1 MEAGRRA
8 GALAAALAAGGLALA
23 APAAAAAAGPGG
35 GLGGGAPRQLD
46 GGFRASVELGSDGES
61 FRVLLEKN
69 LTAGE
74 AAGGWL
80 GFGVADQTSGHMLGS
95 DIATLHFDGGGGA
108 PSIVDRH
115 VPWAAH
121 PFGPADLFPVPDA
134 HGDWLLE
141 SYEFTEPLGGAE
153 GEPGEPVAAF
163 SAVLSRALVTGDPYD
178 NDVGAEW
185 GSLLAVWAYGATPGG
200 EVGYH
205 GAQRGATT
213 LPLGREAA
221 AAAAAAIPMDAE
233 GSTDLLFSEY
243 ALPTTL
249 DTYYACQSFDLSGGP
264 RRHIVAMEPLI
275 QSKEHVHH
283 IVVHRCRPGEF
294 VEAHREPV
302 ACNPGKAQEGLDAH
316 GGESP
321 SGASGGACSGLVY
334 VWAAGAGVFVLPEE
348 AGIPIG
354 GTEDSHLV
362 VEIHYDNPEKTPGV
376 VDSSGFRLHWA
387 ESRLREHDAATMV
400 VGDALVARDTDLP
413 AGVAEEHRQCV
424 CPCPLPPPLP
434 PPSTTPAPLDPGKR
448 VRPRGAAQPE
458 STRVGDV

>member
-8 GALAAALAAGGLALA
+8 GALAAVLAAGGLALT
-23 APAAAAAAGPGG
+23 APAAAAAAAAPAAAAGAGG
-35 GLGGGAPRQLD
+35 GLGGAARQLD

-69 LTAGE
+69 LTSGE
-74 AAGGWL
+74 AAGGWV

-95 DIATLHFDGGGGA
+95 DIATLHFDGGEGA
-108 PSIVDRH
+108 PSLVDRH

-121 PFGPADLFPVPDA
+121 PFGPADLFPVPDV
-134 HGDWLLE
+134 HGDWFLE
-141 SYEFTEPLGGAE
+141 SYEFAEVLDGAE
-153 GEPGEPVAAF
+153 GEPGDPVAAF

-185 GSLLAVWAYGATPGG
+185 DSLLAVWAYGATPGG

-205 GAQRGATT
+205 GARRGATM

-221 AAAAAAIPMDAE
+221 APALPVDAE

-243 ALPTTL
+243 SLPTTL

-264 RRHIVAMEPLI
+264 RRHIVALEPLI

-302 ACNPGKAQEGLDAH
+302 ACNPGNAREGLDAH
-316 GGESP
+316 GGDSP
-321 SGASGGACSGLVY
+321 AGASGGACSGLVY
-334 VWAAGAGVFVLPEE
+334 VWAAGAGLFVLPEE

-424 CPCPLPPPLP
+424 CPRPLPSPSTNP
-434 PPSTTPAPLDPGKR
+434 PPIYPGKR
-448 VRPRGAAQPE
+448 VRPRGAAQPA
-458 STRVGDV
+458 STRVDGV